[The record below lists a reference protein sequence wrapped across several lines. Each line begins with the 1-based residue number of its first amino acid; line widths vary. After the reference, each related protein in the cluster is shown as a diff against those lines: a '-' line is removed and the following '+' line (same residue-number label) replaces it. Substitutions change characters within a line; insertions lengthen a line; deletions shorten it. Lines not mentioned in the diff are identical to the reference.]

1 MSDQAISMWHLD
13 EMLDD
18 MAEECVSTHS
28 GVPKAVARA
37 EMTQE
42 APHGTVH
49 TISELLV
56 RFLYDPEMR
65 LVFSGPGGLP
75 YLVRKFARYGFIL
88 LERTRMAA
96 AG

>member
-18 MAEECVSTHS
+18 MAEDKPVMDEGVSTALVS
-28 GVPKAVARA
+28 GEPV
-37 EMTQE
+37 QD
-42 APHGTVH
+42 TVRS
-49 TISELLV
+49 ISELLV
-56 RFLYDPEMR
+56 KYLYDPEMR

-75 YLVRKFARYGFIL
+75 YLVRKFARYGFVL
-88 LERTRMAA
+88 LERTRVAA